1 MRHYVPVIHPAATF
15 RSPASLGPLI
25 AHVEGFLGRALGGAT
40 PAPKIYVEPPA
51 GTLAKLLKEHEG
63 HPLSVDVET
72 GRFGLM
78 PGFAELRAIGI
89 GWATGDGVGCSWA
102 WPLKADILRLLK
114 DALRTRELLF
124 MNGLSYDMPILRRY
138 GFEME
143 GPVNDIRDLRHSLS
157 STSRTRLA
165 TQASFYLKIANWKAL
180 ESNDEDDEKGH
191 VSESTPIKQLLP
203 YNAEDCVRA
212 AQVYVHLRRDQA
224 GDDAA
229 RTERIYRQQLRLS
242 EVGSEMS
249 RRGFPFDRDRQRELD
264 RQLLE
269 IHDRESANLKGLLG
283 NVASAF
289 RITNTGG
296 VNESDLAALL
306 YRQCAKKTIKGFNL
320 EVPLAE
326 QCWTETGKP
335 AVNKRA
341 LLYLYSLEST
351 PNEAR
356 AIIKQCWKVDSPLKA
371 RSTYVVS
378 DKVENAIGPDG
389 RMHPKVNTCGPETY
403 RWSCSSPN
411 LFNLPKEVEEKDT
424 DLRGVLPS
432 MRSLYVAPPGYII
445 VSADF
450 KQLELEVMAE
460 YTGDVLLRQMLD
472 AGDVHSARVRQWFK
486 LPATAPI
493 PGLLRRQ
500 AKNVG
505 FASQYAAEAHTVYLT
520 ILEKMQDAK
529 YDDIYNLWL
538 LFRQTHTGITKHW
551 DHSRE
556 FASQFG
562 YSEAPIMGYRRYYPP
577 GAPIKPQETS
587 NYAIQAGAAAIA
599 NSTMVGSDVADMD
612 RGFFYRLRRE
622 YPHAWIAMHVY
633 DSFDTICREQD
644 AKGVQQLVQECMA
657 GPWTVGQLP
666 KKYASDCKT
675 GTRWSEV

>member
-1 MRHYVPVIHPAATF
+1 MWRV
-15 RSPASLGPLI
+15 
-25 AHVEGFLGRALGGAT
+25 LGGPT
-40 PAPKIYVEPPA
+40 PAPEIHVEPSA
-51 GTLAKLLKEHEG
+51 GVLKRLLDEHRDQ
-63 HPLSVDVET
+63 PLSVDVET
-72 GRFGLM
+72 GRYGLL
-78 PGFAELRAIGI
+78 PAFAELRAIGI

-102 WPLKADILRLLK
+102 WPLKTDVERLLK
-114 DALRTRELLF
+114 EALRDRDLLF
-124 MNGLSYDMPILRRY
+124 MNGIGYDMPILRRY
-138 GFEME
+138 GFEIN
-143 GPVNDIRDLRHSLS
+143 GSINDIRDLRHSLS

-165 TQASFYLKIANWKAL
+165 IQASIYLKVANWKAL
-180 ESNDEDDEKGH
+180 ESDEDDEKGH
-191 VSESTPIKQLLP
+191 VDERTPIEKLLP

-249 RRGFPFDRDRQRELD
+249 RRGFPFDRDRQRQLD
-264 RQLLE
+264 RELLG
-269 IHDRESANLKGLLG
+269 IHERESAGLKTLLG
-283 NVASAF
+283 SQAPAF

-306 YRQCAKKTIKGFNL
+306 YRRCSKKGIKGFNL

-341 LLYLYSLEST
+341 LLYLYSLDST
-351 PNEAR
+351 PEEAR
-356 AIIKQCWKVDSPLKA
+356 RIIKQCWKVDSPLKA

-389 RMHPKVNTCGPETY
+389 RMHPRVNTAGPETY

-411 LFNLPKEVEEKDT
+411 LFNLPKEVEEDAA

-432 MRSLYVAPPGYII
+432 MRSLYVAPPGYVI

-460 YTGDVLLRQMLD
+460 YTGDVSLRRMLD
-472 AGDVHSARVRQWFK
+472 AGDVHAARVRQWFK
-486 LPATAPI
+486 LPEHAPI
-493 PGLLRRQ
+493 PALLRRQ

-538 LFRQTHTGITKHW
+538 LFRQTHSGITKHW
-551 DHSRE
+551 EASRE

-562 YSEAPIMGYRRYYPP
+562 YNEAPIMGYRRYYPP

-599 NSTMVGSDVADMD
+599 NSTMVGSESVV
-612 RGFFYRLRRE
+612 GSGYFYRLRDE
-622 YPHAWIAMHVY
+622 YPSAWIAMHVY
-633 DSFDTICREQD
+633 DSFDTICREKD
-644 AKGVQQLVQECMA
+644 AEGVKQLVQECML
-657 GPWTVGQLP
+657 GPWWVGSEP
-666 KKYASDCKT
+666 RKYASDCKI
-675 GTRWSEV
+675 GYRWSEV